1 MAGDK
6 NKHGIWGPSAFFT
19 CDSNYLSAATGSS
32 SWVYMQKF
40 QSVSVVIK

>member
-32 SWVYMQKF
+32 SALGNAKRNCQPLLL
-40 QSVSVVIK
+40 